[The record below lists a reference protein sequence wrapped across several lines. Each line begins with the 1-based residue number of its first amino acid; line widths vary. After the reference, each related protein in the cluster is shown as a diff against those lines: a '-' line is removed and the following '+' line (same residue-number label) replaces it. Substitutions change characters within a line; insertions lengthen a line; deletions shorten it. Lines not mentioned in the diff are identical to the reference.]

1 LGSRKLPFVELS
13 AEEPA
18 TAGALV
24 VVRDHDAIDY
34 ELIESHARYVF
45 DTRSRLRGPIIE
57 RL

>member
-1 LGSRKLPFVELS
+1 LS

-18 TAGALV
+18 VADALV

-45 DTRSRLRGPIIE
+45 DTRSRLRDPTIE